1 MLPISEFEPDF
12 TKYFTTPHGLDP
24 SHTAAAHGVET
35 LETSVE
41 KLEVAV
47 KDAIA
52 MGGTRLIR
60 VRTDGAEGHRMRTLW
75 KDTVVEKVLEVL
87 S

>member
-1 MLPISEFEPDF
+1 
-12 TKYFTTPHGLDP
+12 
-24 SHTAAAHGVET
+24 
-35 LETSVE
+35 
-41 KLEVAV
+41 
-47 KDAIA
+47 